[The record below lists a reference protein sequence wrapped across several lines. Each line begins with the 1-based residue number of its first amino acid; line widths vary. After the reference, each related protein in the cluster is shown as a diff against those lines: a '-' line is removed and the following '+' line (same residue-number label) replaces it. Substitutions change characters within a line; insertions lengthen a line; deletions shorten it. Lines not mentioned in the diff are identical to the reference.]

1 MSEELS
7 AFKTVAKMFGFDV
20 KVDPIEEEVEVPVVA
35 EEVVAVVEVP
45 VVEAV
50 VVEEGVEEKLTP
62 VVVTES
68 AKVSGRPPVSSV
80 PAGLTIDSINTT
92 PDEDIIKNWAA
103 IRGLLSK

>member
-7 AFKTVAKMFGFDV
+7 TFKTIAKMFGFDV
-20 KVDPIEEEVEVPVVA
+20 KVDPIEEVKEVVEEPVEVV
-35 EEVVAVVEVP
+35 EEVVDEVP

-50 VVEEGVEEKLTP
+50 EKVEEKLTP

-80 PAGLTIDSINTT
+80 PAGFTIESIHSL